1 MLWNACCRYGAV
13 ANVDSCSNV
22 VWSGNDIF
30 SNYAKEAGGVMY
42 FRSLDDVYS
51 CECTL
56 CTITGNTADGC
67 VA

>member
-1 MLWNACCRYGAV
+1 M
-13 ANVDSCSNV
+13 DSCSNV